1 MLINTSKSRGDTII
15 EVMLAITIF
24 AMLSVGAL
32 TLMNRGVS
40 SAQDALE
47 TTLVRQQ
54 IDGQAETLRFLHQ
67 AYMLNPNA
75 PNGSA
80 SVFKK
85 ITDTKAVDNAASEFG
100 SNGNGASCVQG
111 IPSNGFALNPNTAK
125 IIDTRVNAMSD
136 ASAPAY
142 AQITEGSIVAAYGV
156 WIEAVKGST
165 TTGSPSFYDFH
176 IRACWSPAASDVP
189 RTLGT
194 IVRLYVP

>member
-1 MLINTSKSRGDTII
+1 MLVNKPMSRGDTII

-24 AMLSVGAL
+24 AMLSVGVL
-32 TLMNRGVS
+32 TLMNRGVA

-75 PNGSA
+75 PDGSA
-80 SVFKK
+80 SVFKDIINNK
-85 ITDTKAVDNAASEFG
+85 KASTASEFG
-100 SNGNGASCVQG
+100 SNGNGSSCIDG
-111 IPSNGFALNPNTAK
+111 IPSAGFALNPGTAK
-125 IIDTRVNAMSD
+125 IIGTPVKSMNDS
-136 ASAPAY
+136 SAPAY
-142 AQITEGSIVAAYGV
+142 AQLTESTITPYGIWV
-156 WIEAVKGST
+156 EAVEGESDA
-165 TTGSPSFYDFH
+165 GSPRFYDFH
-176 IRACWSPAASDVP
+176 IRACWSAAVSSVP

>member
-1 MLINTSKSRGDTII
+1 MLTNKTMSRGDTII

-32 TLMNRGVS
+32 TLMNRGVA

-75 PNGSA
+75 PAGSA
-80 SVFKK
+80 SVFKDIK
-85 ITDTKAVDNAASEFG
+85 TNKKATAASEFG
-100 SNGNGASCVQG
+100 SNGSGGSCING
-111 IPSNGFALNPNTAK
+111 IPSTGFALNPGTAK
-125 IIDTRVNAMSD
+125 IILDKPEPMAGND
-136 ASAPAY
+136 APAY
-142 AQITEGSIVAAYGV
+142 AQLTEDTKAYGI
-156 WIEAVKGST
+156 WIEAVEGQAEP
-165 TTGSPSFYDFH
+165 GSPNFYDFH
-176 IRACWSPAASDVP
+176 IRACWNAAVSSVP